1 MKRIQTVKMAMV
13 LALALGALSVS
24 AAAFAHL
31 PDPGFSVP
39 VPEEWR
45 AGRGDLLRPSI
56 GGTDSN
62 PIIQENQQNTDTVI
76 IEGEMTEDEG
86 IKLFL
91 LN

>member
-1 MKRIQTVKMAMV
+1 MKSLKI
-13 LALALGALSVS
+13 ALAVCGVAAVLSVS

-39 VPEEWR
+39 VPDEWR
-45 AGRGDLLRPSI
+45 AGRGDLLRPAI
-56 GGTDSN
+56 GGSDGA
-62 PIIQENQQNTDTVI
+62 PVIVQENQPNPDTVI
-76 IEGEMTEDEG
+76 IGEEMEGEAG